1 MSSDDASPSL
11 LHTFVDCHAGI
22 VEQLQILERL
32 ARPGSPE
39 DSARRQAAD
48 ILAFFDNVV
57 RRHHREEEQLLFTAA
72 LAEAY
77 PGAEREGIDA
87 AAKRLT
93 AEHRELEALIDK
105 VRPSLAAL
113 KDGNAS
119 VSLDRGELLELPER
133 YKAHA
138 RYEESSFLPQVQE
151 ILERGGPQLA
161 QLGLQLHLHDPVVQ
175 QQLHFGRWT

>member
-1 MSSDDASPSL
+1 MSSDDASPS

-32 ARPGSPE
+32 ARPGPPE

-72 LAEAY
+72 LAEAH
-77 PGAEREGIDA
+77 PGAERDGIDA

-105 VRPSLAAL
+105 VTPSLAAL
-113 KDGNAS
+113 MDGKTS
-119 VSLDRGELLELPER
+119 VSLDRTKLLELSER

-138 RYEESSFLPQVQE
+138 RYEEASFLPQVQE

-161 QLGLQLHLHDPVVQ
+161 KLGLRLHLHDPTVQ